1 VLSVAPSWFEL
12 LIYSEYAHTQEVGAG
27 GEAACRSAA
36 APDRGQ
42 LWPSTFVAH
51 LSHVGDDAAP
61 VYTEREFR
69 LYATDCRHGCILNV
83 SMLTPLPDGSP
94 RPYGV
99 WVQEYN
105 SLGAMPAAKKKTSG
119 AAQDADDPSLLDS
132 TDVEEAAAALGI
144 PDDVIGAGVA
154 AGIAVGS
161 AAGIVAGAAAAVA
174 AAAAAEVADIIAANV
189 TAATPTPTATPN
201 LSPQCFYVS
210 KPSRPTSSWC
220 GPDVRGLHRHADEPK
235 QRPFLALSYS
245 NVEQQQTVF
254 LSVSEADS
262 RSHSVQ
268 RQRKRPVEQRQRKR
282 PVDIWKAF
290 EKNLKAAGPT
300 RPDRRTLDDDWT
312 RSPRG
317 LTTSDLTTTSPTTTT
332 PSLGRS
338 ACLRNAPRASTPT
351 TLARTTTASRSCT
364 VSCARRARTL
374 RATALAATASAAGRA
389 PPAAPA
395 AWALTNATLQA
406 QTTARWWSSSRS

>member
-1 VLSVAPSWFEL
+1 MSAVGEGSCRPGSKPGSTPWSTEPAWSVTDRPHGLTVLSVAPSWFEL
-12 LIYSEYAHTQEVGAG
+12 LFYSEYAHTQEVGAG

-144 PDDVIGAGVA
+144 PDDVIGAGVTKNSL
-154 AGIAVGS
+154 GV
-161 AAGIVAGAAAAVA
+161 
-174 AAAAAEVADIIAANV
+174 IIACRQL
-189 TAATPTPTATPN
+189 P
-201 LSPQCFYVS
+201 
-210 KPSRPTSSWC
+210 
-220 GPDVRGLHRHADEPK
+220 PDHNCE
-235 QRPFLALSYS
+235 
-245 NVEQQQTVF
+245 
-254 LSVSEADS
+254 
-262 RSHSVQ
+262 
-268 RQRKRPVEQRQRKR
+268 
-282 PVDIWKAF
+282 
-290 EKNLKAAGPT
+290 
-300 RPDRRTLDDDWT
+300 
-312 RSPRG
+312 
-317 LTTSDLTTTSPTTTT
+317 
-332 PSLGRS
+332 LGFVI
-338 ACLRNAPRASTPT
+338 N
-351 TLARTTTASRSCT
+351 TLAGMRQY
-364 VSCARRARTL
+364 
-374 RATALAATASAAGRA
+374 
-389 PPAAPA
+389 
-395 AWALTNATLQA
+395 N
-406 QTTARWWSSSRS
+406 